1 MIRYSSEMIGSILTD
16 TVTPPVALLGM
27 APKGTPETIG
37 IESRRAARHAIKEFS
52 QGVSG
57 MMEEGKTGD
66 TAAVVESLVQALQD
80 LAEKQAH
87 SQPRRLPSWLLTTI
101 GGLFLMIMGGGT
113 TWLITYG
120 QLQQRV
126 SNAEA
131 RLQEIST
138 TIQKNSQDNVGI
150 SVVNSKVDTMQIEF
164 NRMSD
169 RIDKLLDRK

>member
-1 MIRYSSEMIGSILTD
+1 MSGALLTD
-16 TVTPPVALLGM
+16 TMTPQVSVLGM
-27 APKGTPETIG
+27 VPRPSPETIR
-37 IESRRAARHAIKEFS
+37 IESERARDHAFKEFS

-57 MMEEGKTGD
+57 MIEEGRTGD
-66 TAAVVESLVQALQD
+66 TAAVVESLVKALQELSD
-80 LAEKQAH
+80 KQVH
-87 SQPRRLPSWLLTTI
+87 LQPRKLPSWLLTTI

-131 RLQEIST
+131 RLAEVSAA
-138 TIQKNSQDNVGI
+138 IQKNSQDNVGI

>member
-1 MIRYSSEMIGSILTD
+1 MI
-16 TVTPPVALLGM
+16 
-27 APKGTPETIG
+27 
-37 IESRRAARHAIKEFS
+37 
-52 QGVSG
+52 
-57 MMEEGKTGD
+57 EEGRTGD
-66 TAAVVESLVQALQD
+66 TAAVVESLVKALQELSD
-80 LAEKQAH
+80 KQVH
-87 SQPRRLPSWLLTTI
+87 LQPRKLPSWLLTTI

-131 RLQEIST
+131 RLAEVSAA
-138 TIQKNSQDNVGI
+138 IQKNSQDNVGI